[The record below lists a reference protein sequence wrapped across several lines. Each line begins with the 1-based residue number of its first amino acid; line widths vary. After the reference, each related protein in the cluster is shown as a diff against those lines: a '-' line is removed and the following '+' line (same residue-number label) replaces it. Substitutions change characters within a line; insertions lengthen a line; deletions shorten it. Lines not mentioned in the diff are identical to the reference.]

1 MTVFLASCFLIII
14 FLSQGWGK
22 QYLVETESEERHRR
36 HYHHGSEV
44 GEDYGDGEGNDNI
57 GSLIYESLS
66 KEAKHVFDEM
76 LSNTEKEELIEKVKN
91 AIYGEGDYNDL
102 GTIKEILQINNR
114 SMNLLDEIS
123 DILTSV
129 SVNQR
134 EAIGVKTT
142 TENGSKSEKGKIMQ
156 AARTELSQ

>member
-1 MTVFLASCFLIII
+1 M
-14 FLSQGWGK
+14 
-22 QYLVETESEERHRR
+22 ETESEERHRR

-91 AIYGEGDYNDL
+91 AIYGGGDYNDL
-102 GTIKEILQINNR
+102 GTIKEILQINKR

-123 DILTSV
+123 DVLISI
-129 SVNQR
+129 SDNQK
-134 EAIGVKTT
+134 EAIGVKTA
-142 TENGSKSEKGKIMQ
+142 TENSSESEKGKIKTNTSCQ
-156 AARTELSQ
+156 DRAELSLSCIRKRR